1 MKVTKKIKIPNIQ
14 CNQYLVDG
22 KITTWNGPS
31 ADVYSNIFLSKGANG
46 EESPT
51 LIGSVPDLDE
61 DVSLKALDAA
71 VNSFSRG
78 KGCGQ
83 L

>member
-1 MKVTKKIKIPNIQ
+1 MKLTEKIKVPNIK

-46 EESPT
+46 EEAPT
-51 LIGSVPDLDE
+51 LIGTVPDLDE
-61 DVSLKALDAA
+61 EVSLKALDARTA
-71 VNSFSRG
+71 FL
-78 KGCGQ
+78 C
-83 L
+83 